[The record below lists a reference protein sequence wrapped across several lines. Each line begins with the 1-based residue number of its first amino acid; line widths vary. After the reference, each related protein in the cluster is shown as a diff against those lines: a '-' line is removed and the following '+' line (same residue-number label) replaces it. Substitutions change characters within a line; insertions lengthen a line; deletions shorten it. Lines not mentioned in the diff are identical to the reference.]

1 MLHAP
6 ASLDRLLCEVSAKYV
21 KFTGQNKMQ
30 RSGRHVNDGCGPC
43 IRLQLRQRLIR
54 SEGRRGRR
62 RCRGVKCPAV
72 QPHRAQHAHQR
83 GPAHLNGLIDRPLQ
97 RSAIPQMHLAQASSR
112 PQRNHKY
119 YRLDPS
125 GLLTL
130 DRFAVTW
137 RSSSVPARRKV
148 CRFTAAGAARVML

>member
-1 MLHAP
+1 MVVGP
-6 ASLDRLLCEVSAKYV
+6 AYGCS
-21 KFTGQNKMQ
+21 
-30 RSGRHVNDGCGPC
+30 SGRGSSGLRAGEADADAEVLNARPC
-43 IRLQLRQRLIR
+43 SRTER
-54 SEGRRGRR
+54 STRTNEAL
-62 RCRGVKCPAV
+62 PI
-72 QPHRAQHAHQR
+72 
-83 GPAHLNGLIDRPLQ
+83 LNGLIDRPLQ